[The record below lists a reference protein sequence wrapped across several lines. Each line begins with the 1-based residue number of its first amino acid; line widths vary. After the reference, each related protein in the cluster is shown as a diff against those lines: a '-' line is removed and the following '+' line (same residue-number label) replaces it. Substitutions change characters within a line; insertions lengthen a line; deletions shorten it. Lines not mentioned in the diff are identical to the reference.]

1 MDRYPVGA
9 TARGSTSD
17 GSRRRRLA
25 RSGCEGRLG
34 GGQAALPVGGS
45 GDVGGGEVTLAP
57 DRRHGPAPHRSP
69 VHPRNAE
76 RPVEFWPTSAIRS
89 ALEGGDI
96 ATWKQIAVAI
106 KRDPYG
112 RTARQVEEVLES
124 SRPYGISKA
133 LAEVLDRARAHLEA
147 NERTEV
153 ARHVRVLIERSGL
166 KLPEFA
172 SRIGVPVDELSSYLD
187 ATTSPSASLMIRM
200 RRLSDRFAKARSHE
214 PPEQPAPR
222 GPQRPPRRH

>member
-1 MDRYPVGA
+1 M
-9 TARGSTSD
+9 
-17 GSRRRRLA
+17 
-25 RSGCEGRLG
+25 
-34 GGQAALPVGGS
+34 
-45 GDVGGGEVTLAP
+45 TLAA

-69 VHPRNAE
+69 RRPRNGD

-112 RTARQVEEVLES
+112 RTARQVEEVLET

-147 NERTEV
+147 NERAEV

-166 KLPEFA
+166 EA
-172 SRIGVPVDELSSYLD
+172 AANSRPGSGCPS
-187 ATTSPSASLMIRM
+187 TSWAPTSMPRPA
-200 RRLSDRFAKARSHE
+200 RR
-214 PPEQPAPR
+214 
-222 GPQRPPRRH
+222 RR